1 MAEAVIVGAGPLGWD
16 DYDAVVYGGAPVVLA
31 PGNRIEEHRAELER
45 QLAAGEVIYSVNTGY
60 GADAGR
66 IIPPEAIERVQINT
80 LRSHA
85 MGVGDPAPEEIVR
98 GQLLLKA
105 QAYAQGPAAV
115 RRVVVESLLQ
125 ALNERIHPA
134 VPLQGSQSASGDL
147 IPNAHLGLV
156 LAGEG
161 EVVVDGRVRPA
172 SRTNLPPI
180 APAAK
185 EGVSLTNDCSFAS
198 ALAFDAVRT
207 ALRLVERAELAAA
220 ATLQALKGFPEAF
233 DERLVGARPH
243 PGAAAAAAHMRRL
256 LAGSELLHAAGRPH
270 DPYCLRCLPQVH
282 GAVRDALAYARAAVE
297 TEIASVGD
305 NPLVFAADRTTISG
319 GNFHGE
325 PIAIPLDTVAV
336 AICELAAYSQ
346 RRIHQLVDPAFDV
359 GLPPKLS
366 PQPDERFG
374 LLLLNTAAAAL
385 VSECR
390 SLAAPA
396 SIESI
401 AVDPM
406 EDHVSMAAV
415 AARKAGAVGELAR
428 RVVGIELVCAVQAL
442 EFHRPARASRPVE
455 ELCIRVRERV
465 PFVDADRPLRV
476 EAVLDLV

>member
-1 MAEAVIVGAGPLGWD
+1 MVEAIVVGASPLGWD

-31 PGNRIEEHRAELER
+31 PENRIDEHRAELER
-45 QLAAGEVIYSVNTGY
+45 QLAAGQVIYSVNTGY

-85 MGVGDPAPEEIVR
+85 MGVGAPAPEEIVR

-115 RRVVVESLLQ
+115 RQVVVESLLR

-147 IPNAHLGLV
+147 IPNAHVGLA
-156 LAGEG
+156 LMGEG

-172 SRTNLPPI
+172 SGAGLRAI

-185 EGVSLTNDCSFAS
+185 EAVSLTNDCSFAS
-198 ALAFDAVRT
+198 ALAFDAVRG
-207 ALRLVERAELAAA
+207 AMRLVESTELVAAS
-220 ATLQALKGFPEAF
+220 TLQALKGFPEAF

-243 PGAAAAAAHMRRL
+243 SGAVVTAAHMRRL
-256 LAGSELLHAAGRPH
+256 LAGSELLHAPGRPH

-282 GAVRDALAYARAAVE
+282 GAVRDALQYARAAVE
-297 TEIASVGD
+297 TELSSVGD

-346 RRIHQLVDPAFDV
+346 RRTHQLVDPAFDV
-359 GLPPKLS
+359 GLPSKLS
-366 PQPDERFG
+366 PEPDERFG

-390 SLAAPA
+390 SLAVPA

-401 AVDPM
+401 AVDVM

-415 AARKAGAVGELAR
+415 AARKAGAVVELAR
-428 RVVGIELVCAVQAL
+428 RVVGIELICAVQAL
-442 EFHRPARASRPVE
+442 EFHLPARPSRPVE
-455 ELCIRVRERV
+455 ELCARVRERV
-465 PFVDADRPLRV
+465 PFVDADQPVRV